1 MSVRILIL
9 WAVEVLAHPEAKI
22 GEPTNI
28 EKDMAASANAA
39 NAEEDTEMAVDPP
52 APKLKALPTP
62 APRPAPGVSSNQ
74 QRGEKAPPIFP
85 IEGLSPYQNKYVRLQ
100 CLPPYSQ
107 CLRWTIKA
115 RVTQKSEKK
124 RWSNSKGDGQLFSV
138 NLMDETCEIK
148 ATAFNA
154 AVDVLYDKFEEG
166 KVSLVIQEMERGHKS
181 FRFTSCQEEK

>member
-1 MSVRILIL
+1 M
-9 WAVEVLAHPEAKI
+9 EVLAHPETKI

-28 EKDMAASANAA
+28 EKDMAAAANTG
-39 NAEEDTEMAVDPP
+39 NAEEDHRMAVDPP
-52 APKLKALPTP
+52 VQPIPAQPMAVATP
-62 APRPAPGVSSNQ
+62 RHVASVSSNQ

-85 IEGLSPYQNKYVRLQ
+85 IEGLSPYQNKLVDIM

-154 AVDVLYDKFEEG
+154 AVDVLFDKFEEG
-166 KVSLVIQEMERGHKS
+166 KVSKVVKGVERTYS
-181 FRFTSCQEEK
+181 SPRSTSCQKGK